1 MPFVPVVNAV
11 EVTVKYMYRQQLCEN
26 VYGFL
31 DNDGLPTTADVDN
44 LLVLMEQWLN
54 DEYMPFL
61 SDNVSGL
68 ALHARSLTTIT
79 SPVAD
84 RAFTTTGGIVV
95 AADPNNVSLA
105 VSFRTGIPGRSF
117 RGRSYIIGIPADQIN
132 ENEVSGTFLAN
143 MITAYEALAP
153 IMGTMWSHAVLSKF
167 TGGAPRVSGVAS
179 PVLSYLFSDNI
190 IDSQR
195 RRLPGRGR

>member
-11 EVTVKYMYRQQLCEN
+11 EVTVKYLYRQQICEN
-26 VYGFL
+26 VLGFL
-31 DNDGLPTTADVDN
+31 DNDGLPTTDDLIN
-44 LLVLMEQWLN
+44 LLSLLQGWLN

-61 SDNVSGL
+61 SDDVVGL
-68 ALHARSLTTIT
+68 ALHARSLTTVS

-84 RAFTTTGGIVV
+84 SAFTTTGGIAVPG
-95 AADPNNVSLA
+95 DPNNVTLA

-117 RGRSYIIGIPADQIN
+117 RGRSYIIGVPSDQIA
-132 ENEVSGTFLAN
+132 ENTVSPTFLSN
-143 MITAYEALAP
+143 MLTAYAALPP
-153 IMGTMWSHAVLSKF
+153 ILGTMWSHAVLSRF

-179 PVLSYLFSDNI
+179 PVTSYLFTDNI
-190 IDSQR
+190 VDSQR